1 MNIEL
6 TPVKIKKNPPQ
17 KIIHPIPPKN
27 GIGSE
32 EDTLLSVYALRPMA
46 KIKDM
51 NKMFKSDKH
60 ILRFKSKLISSV
72 GSDEERNFLIS
83 FYCRDDTIMVYELA
97 ERNSGR
103 QSCKFMERKKHKN
116 PFTKKFYCEKDFSV
130 GCTLYLNSFIFK
142 CLDNDEYTKK
152 YMKENPEV
160 FTDCNI
166 ESITS
171 RLRLASNKYESYESY
186 LVECL
191 KNIDTYGKEYV
202 PKENIVEGLKRYKY
216 LYYIILYNY

>member
-1 MNIEL
+1 MNL
-6 TPVKIKKNPPQ
+6 DVTPVKIKKNPPQ

-32 EDTLLSVYALRPMA
+32 EDTLLSVHSLRPMA

-60 ILRFKSKLISSV
+60 ILRFNSKLISSV
-72 GSDEERNFLIS
+72 ASDEERNFLIS

-97 ERNSGR
+97 EKNSGR
-103 QSCKFMERKKHKN
+103 QACKFMERKKHKN

-142 CLDNDEYTKK
+142 LLNNDEYTKK
-152 YMKENPEV
+152 YMRENPEV
-160 FTDCNI
+160 FTDSNI
-166 ESITS
+166 DSIVT
-171 RLRLASNKYESYESY
+171 RLRLASNKHSTYEEY

-191 KNIDTYGKEYV
+191 KKIDAQGSEYV
-202 PKENIVEGLKRYKY
+202 TRESIVEGFKK
-216 LYYIILYNY
+216 

>member
-1 MNIEL
+1 MNLEVNA
-6 TPVKIKKNPPQ
+6 VKIKKYPPQ

-72 GSDEERNFLIS
+72 SSDEERNFLIS

-103 QSCKFMERKKHKN
+103 QSSKFMERKKHKN
-116 PFTKKFYCEKDFSV
+116 PFTKKFYIEKDFSI
-130 GCTLYLNSFIFK
+130 GHTLYLNSFIFK
-142 CLDNDEYTKK
+142 LLDNDEYTKK
-152 YMKENPEV
+152 YMRENPEV

-166 ESITS
+166 DSIVS
-171 RLRLASNKYESYESY
+171 RLRLSNNKYASYEEY
-186 LVECL
+186 LIEYL
-191 KNIDTYGKEYV
+191 KNIDAKGEEYV
-202 PKENIVEGLKRYKY
+202 VKESIVDGLKK
-216 LYYIILYNY
+216 